1 MNLKWYGIELCSFFN
16 GFPLRLRGENERRY
30 RCMTKVDNVVRKV
43 TFKNDDDLYY
53 QLDRFLLTDP
63 ELTGKNLH
71 LKHIQMLDEHTA
83 FVYLEEDLN
92 TIFVRL
98 IGKDGEELLCDEDY
112 PFEFLTMSFEEL
124 RYVIDTGRIVYNDVA
139 YNLKNDI
146 YNIKDNGGRFVD
158 LYLA

>member
-1 MNLKWYGIELCSFFN
+1 
-16 GFPLRLRGENERRY
+16 
-30 RCMTKVDNVVRKV
+30 MTKVDNVVRKV

-112 PFEFLTMSFEEL
+112 PFELY
-124 RYVIDTGRIVYNDVA
+124 R
-139 YNLKNDI
+139 
-146 YNIKDNGGRFVD
+146 KDCIQ
-158 LYLA
+158 

>member
-1 MNLKWYGIELCSFFN
+1 
-16 GFPLRLRGENERRY
+16 
-30 RCMTKVDNVVRKV
+30 MTKVDNVVRKV

-92 TIFVRL
+92 TIL
-98 IGKDGEELLCDEDY
+98 
-112 PFEFLTMSFEEL
+112 
-124 RYVIDTGRIVYNDVA
+124 YV
-139 YNLKNDI
+139 
-146 YNIKDNGGRFVD
+146 
-158 LYLA
+158 